1 MKKILS
7 VFIIALMT
15 AIPVVSQGAITV
27 KKAAAVSTKKAD
39 KVESATSLLPTV
51 IGLVGSV
58 KSLST
63 QQQQLDAECI
73 PTTDELNT
81 VNNLVKEWAKV
92 GDTSADEAVS
102 GLGTPCS
109 LNEGGDNYAD
119 SAYKDFMTTMYDG
132 KNGCYLTFSS
142 SSDRGMIWE
151 NYPKASAVKICE
163 DDDAKKCTTIHN
175 LYDVFTKIPFGEEDL
190 TKQEA
195 TKVAKL
201 IEKSER
207 CAPTKITAAKR
218 QLWGGF
224 LSQTLSSVGQ
234 TTGAAGTGSV
244 IEAVS
249 SMGGSGN
256 LQSIGGAIL
265 PSLGQFLDK

>member
-1 MKKILS
+1 M
-7 VFIIALMT
+7 IACMA

-27 KKAAAVSTKKAD
+27 KKAASVSAKKAD
-39 KVESATSLLPTV
+39 KMESATSLLPSV

-58 KSLST
+58 KSLSA
-63 QQQQLDAECI
+63 QQQQLEAECV

-92 GDTSADEAVS
+92 GDTSASEAVS

-109 LNEGGDNYAD
+109 LSETGDNYAD
-119 SAYKDFMTTMYDG
+119 SAYSDFMKTMYDG

-142 SSDRGMIWE
+142 SSDQGMIWE
-151 NYPKASAVKICE
+151 GYPKASSAKICE
-163 DDDAKKCTTIHN
+163 DDNVKKCTTIHN

-207 CAPTKITAAKR
+207 CAPSKITAAKR

-224 LSQTLSSVGQ
+224 LTQTLSGVGQ

-249 SMGGSGN
+249 AMGGSGN
-256 LQSIGGAIL
+256 LQSIGGAVL